1 MCSSVAVNRAHAP
14 PFVSD
19 VAVPMGMSA
28 GSSGMT
34 EFDWETLQFDAL
46 GYHFHKFVT
55 CKRKDK

>member
-34 EFDWETLQFDAL
+34 ESDWETSQFDAC